1 MRGFCFLPNSDPDAS
16 DEPHYD
22 PDLQSNSDRPP
33 QTTTTQ
39 PTPHYNPHHHDLA
52 LALDLGLKIKLS
64 RPGPQYLAFL
74 EKYSWEIETRHSMAR
89 SSGPDHNLTPTPDT
103 ITLLR
108 VAFSEYE
115 IDTTGFDFMVGNY
128 CVKPFLQ
135 SCDDTIQNYFVFTP
149 LLAKAKKVRTRDW
162 LDRGAKVLRTGKEQV
177 MTAIKQKLQLGK
189 TKTKRRMMF
198 GEIESHEEEKSGLVV
213 PNDNWVK
220 GLLWFYGVSGRLA
233 AAEEVSPGAKEEV
246 PKVRSTH
253 LQFTSVKI

>member
-1 MRGFCFLPNSDPDAS
+1 
-16 DEPHYD
+16 
-22 PDLQSNSDRPP
+22 
-33 QTTTTQ
+33 
-39 PTPHYNPHHHDLA
+39 
-52 LALDLGLKIKLS
+52 
-64 RPGPQYLAFL
+64 
-74 EKYSWEIETRHSMAR
+74 MAR
-89 SSGPDHNLTPTPDT
+89 SSGPDHNLTPTHDT
-103 ITLLR
+103 FTLLKG
-108 VAFSEYE
+108 AFSECE

-135 SCDDTIQNYFVFTP
+135 SCDDIVQSYFVFSP

-162 LDRGAKVLRTGKEQV
+162 LDRGVKVLRTGKEQV
-177 MTAIKQKLQLGK
+177 MMAIKQKLQLGK

-198 GEIESHEEEKSGLVV
+198 GEIESHEEEKSGLAV

-233 AAEEVSPGAKEEV
+233 AAEEVSPSAKEEV